1 MENAAFPILDKIDRL
16 KAEIDALRP
25 LEPKLETR
33 ILDKFRLEWNYHSNA
48 LEGNML
54 SLGETRAFLLEGITA
69 QGKPFK
75 DYLDIKGHDEAIDYL
90 IGFLRND
97 ESLTEV
103 DIRRLHEILLVGPY
117 YVDAKAPDGN
127 IGRRKVEP
135 GRYKRHPNHVETVTG
150 KIHYYAT
157 PEETPAR
164 MKDLMEWY
172 HEQDD
177 GEELHP
183 VIVAALLHHRFVEI
197 HPFDDGNGR
206 MARLLTNLSLMKH
219 SYPPVLIRKED
230 RGEYFLALAEADEGD
245 PEGIIDF
252 LAQRVRASLDLY
264 LRGARGEDITALG
277 DFDKRLALL
286 KQRLETGPKYEAEK
300 PESTRLLFFEQF
312 IDPLFAEIGPRLS
325 KINSLYLNHATSIR
339 LGHEGS
345 QEREKL
351 RKEILNLL
359 FVRKVLET
367 TDVKRIERNETW
379 SSLIN
384 GRSDAN
390 LYFDVVIELAENHY
404 RCTYRVSDEANE
416 GDQKYLFSGPYN
428 TTFSTADIEVF
439 AIQILDDLYKAVEA
453 MSV

>member
-264 LRGARGEDITALG
+264 LRGARGEDITAIG

-286 KQRLETGPKYEAEK
+286 RRRLEASSDIPSEK
-300 PESTRLLFFEQF
+300 TIGNQVSVFERF
-312 IDPLFAEIGPRLS
+312 IKPLFEMLGPRLVNVDPFFARHYTEIIIGLLGMS
-325 KINSLYLNHATSIR
+325 K
-339 LGHEGS
+339 
-345 QEREKL
+345 K
-351 RKEILNLL
+351 
-359 FVRKVLET
+359 
-367 TDVKRIERNETW
+367 
-379 SSLIN
+379 
-384 GRSDAN
+384 
-390 LYFDVVIELAENHY
+390 
-404 RCTYRVSDEANE
+404 
-416 GDQKYLFSGPYN
+416 
-428 TTFSTADIEVF
+428 
-439 AIQILDDLYKAVEA
+439 
-453 MSV
+453 

>member
-252 LAQRVRASLDLY
+252 LAQRVRVSLDLY
-264 LRGARGEDITALG
+264 LRGARGEDITAIG

-286 KQRLETGPKYEAEK
+286 RRRLEASSDIPSEK
-300 PESTRLLFFEQF
+300 TIGNQVSVFERF
-312 IDPLFAEIGPRLS
+312 IKPLFEMLGPRLV
-325 KINSLYLNHATSIR
+325 NVDPFFARHYT
-339 LGHEGS
+339 
-345 QEREKL
+345 
-351 RKEILNLL
+351 EIIIGLL
-359 FVRKVLET
+359 DDFLLLDDVL
-367 TDVKRIERNETW
+367 
-379 SSLIN
+379 S
-384 GRSDAN
+384 
-390 LYFDVVIELAENHY
+390 ELAASMEAHHIKRLEKVDRWIPLNSSATTENLVLVISINLADDHFSGSY
-404 RCTYRVSDEANE
+404 EAGGE
-416 GDQKYLFSGPYN
+416 KKEFFSGPYN

-439 AIQILDDLYKAVEA
+439 AIQILDDFYKAVEA